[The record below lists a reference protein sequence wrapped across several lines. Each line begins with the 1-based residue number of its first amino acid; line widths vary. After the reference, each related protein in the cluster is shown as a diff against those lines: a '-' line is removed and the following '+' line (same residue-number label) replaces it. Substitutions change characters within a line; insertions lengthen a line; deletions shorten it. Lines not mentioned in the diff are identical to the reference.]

1 MSIVLVGS
9 TSGSITLQE
18 PAVAGTTVLD
28 LPAVSGTV
36 GLTSQLIGLS
46 QTTQNL
52 LASRALNVTY
62 TNSTGKPIV
71 VYVSVAN
78 SVSSPV
84 MLNQIDGVTIY
95 GAASP
100 TANTWYSMT
109 LIVPIGSTYLVNM
122 NGTPTLQYWVETR

>member
-78 SVSSPV
+78 SVSSPL

-100 TANTWYSMT
+100 TANTWFSMT

>member
-9 TSGSITLQE
+9 TSGSVTLQE

-78 SVSSPV
+78 SVASPV